1 MRKTKLAILLSAA
14 FALQANA
21 QSLEGTVVNEKGEPI
36 TDARVEL
43 EGTSIEVITG
53 ADGKF
58 SIEELSLGV
67 NELHF
72 QAQGYSHLHT
82 HVDYDSDEN
91 QTLTFVLKR
100 SPIEVIDITTTP
112 IHLSAMESALPVS
125 VLGGES
131 LDRHESSTL
140 GDTLESVPGVH
151 TSFHAKVASTPVI
164 RGLSGPRVL
173 IAQNGLDV
181 SDVSRVGPDH
191 AVVTETSNAQQ
202 VEVLRGP
209 ATLFYGSG
217 AIGGVVNVV
226 DQSVPQSSDIEGEWL
241 LQTGT
246 VDDQTLGS
254 FNFTTGSDNV
264 AFYFDGFYRDSDDYE
279 IPGKAELHDEDHD
292 HDHEEEHEDEHG
304 GEGFVENSAE
314 ESSGFTFGT
323 SYLMDNGFIGF
334 SVEQFNREYGIP
346 GHSHGEEEHGHEDE
360 DEHEEGEHEHG
371 EEVFA
376 DLEQTRVQVL
386 GQFDFADGF
395 FRQLNLRAG
404 YTDYE
409 HAEIEEG
416 EVGTIFENE
425 TIEFRLDGLHRSFN
439 EFNGGISF
447 HYKNSEF
454 AADGEEA
461 FTPASET
468 EMFALAIMEE
478 RHFGDVLFQ
487 FGARIEHVS
496 ITADSVP
503 QPALEAHGHDEHDED
518 HDEDDHD
525 DDHDE
530 DEHEGEHSEELQ
542 LFSYDESF
550 TPISLSAGVVW
561 DYQPGYNLGFALSRA
576 ERAPSSAELLSFGP
590 HIGTRTYEIGALFVP
605 EEHDGETEFEF
616 DADFA
621 ELETS
626 TNIDLT
632 WRKTE
637 GDVGFIL
644 NLFYNQVDNYY
655 YQVDTGLFAE
665 DGHDHEE
672 DEHDEDMH
680 DDDMHEGEEEH
691 EGELPVL
698 RFARDDVI
706 LNGFEAQ
713 VSWQMNDEFILS
725 GFADYVRARLKDGGD
740 LPRTSPMRFGTSLS
754 YQTEDLSANIDITR
768 YQSQDRIAEFETAT
782 DGYTLVDVN
791 VAYTLPVMNQSM
803 EVYFKGE
810 NLGDTEA
817 RVHTSFLKD
826 LAPRPGRNLVLG
838 IRGTF

>member
-1 MRKTKLAILLSAA
+1 MMRKTKLALLLSAA
-14 FALQANA
+14 FAMQANA

-36 TDARVEL
+36 PNTHIVL
-43 EGTSIEVITG
+43 EGSNIEVKT
-53 ADGKF
+53 DESGKF
-58 SIEELSLGV
+58 TFDRLSIGL

-72 QAQGYSHLHT
+72 KAQGYSHLHT
-82 HVDYDSDEN
+82 HVELDNTDRES
-91 QTLTFVLKR
+91 LTFVLKR
-100 SPIEVIDITTTP
+100 SPIEIIDVTAVP

-125 VLGGES
+125 VIGGEE
-131 LDRHESSTL
+131 LDRQQAATL
-140 GDTLESVPGVH
+140 GDTLESLPGVH
-151 TSFHAKVASTPVI
+151 SNFHAKVASTPVI

-191 AVVTETSNAQQ
+191 AVASEASTAQQ
-202 VEVLRGP
+202 IEVFRGP
-209 ATLFYGSG
+209 ATLLYGSG

-226 DQSVPQSSDIEGEWL
+226 DQSVPKTNETQGEWL
-241 LQTGT
+241 VQTGT
-246 VDDQTLGS
+246 VDDEKLGA
-254 FNFTTGSDNV
+254 FNFTTGTDSL
-264 AFYFDGFYRDSDDYE
+264 AFYFDGYYRDSEDYE
-279 IPGKAELHDEDHD
+279 IPGEAELHDEDHED
-292 HDHEEEHEDEHG
+292 EHDHEGEHG
-304 GEGFVENSAE
+304 GDGIVENSAE

-323 SYLMDNGFIGF
+323 SYLMDNGYIGL
-334 SVEQFNREYGIP
+334 SIEQFNREYGIP

-360 DEHEEGEHEHG
+360 HDEEHEEGVHEHG
-371 EEVFA
+371 EEVYA
-376 DLEQTRVQVL
+376 DLEQTRVQIQ

-395 FRQLNLRAG
+395 FRQVNVRAG

-416 EVGTIFENE
+416 EIGTVFQNE
-425 TIEFRLDGLHRSFN
+425 TVEFRLDGFHRSINDFK
-439 EFNGGISF
+439 GGLSL
-447 HYKNSEF
+447 HYKNSDFVAE
-454 AADGEEA
+454 GEEA
-461 FTPASET
+461 FTPPSET
-468 EMFALAIMEE
+468 EMLALALLEE
-478 RHFGDVLFQ
+478 RHFGDFLFQ
-487 FGARIEHVS
+487 FGARIEHVN
-496 ITADSVP
+496 ITADAVP
-503 QPALEAHGHDEHDED
+503 LPELESHGHDEHDA
-518 HDEDDHD
+518 

-530 DEHEGEHSEELQ
+530 AHEHEGEHEGEHHDESQ

-561 DYQPGYNLGFALSRA
+561 DYQPGYNVGFALSRS

-590 HIGTRTYEIGALFVP
+590 HIGTGTYEIGALFVP

-616 DADFA
+616 NADFG

-637 GDVGFIL
+637 GDVGFIF
-644 NLFYNQVDNYY
+644 NLYYNQIDNYY
-655 YQVDTGLFAE
+655 YQLDTGLYAE

-672 DEHDEDMH
+672 EHGHEEDMH
-680 DDDMHEGEEEH
+680 DDEMHEDEHEH

-754 YQTEDLSANIDITR
+754 YQTSDLTANLDITR

-782 DGYTLVDVN
+782 DGYTLVDLD